1 MPLSLHRMEKMLW
14 VIPVFHKTR
23 QVGGG
28 GRSVV
33 RKMQMVVKDME
44 PIPDQAFRE
53 RVLFQENMAARNL
66 LGMRD
71 MPVFLGNAEVAED
84 ISFGPFVFR
93 LSVGENQHAAAVAV
107 QHVYVF
113 PEALRS
119 VGVDMAACIQIKDA
133 VAFLH
138 FLEDMVDDPGFP
150 GPVSES
156 PAGRRQVPAHAAGEF
171 CGKVVFREERDLIKK
186 IQRFRLPAQP
196 LQGGRH
202 AGVCK

>member
-1 MPLSLHRMEKMLW
+1 
-14 VIPVFHKTR
+14 
-23 QVGGG
+23 
-28 GRSVV
+28 
-33 RKMQMVVKDME
+33 MQMVVKDMK

-84 ISFGPFVFR
+84 ISFGSFVFR

-107 QHVYVF
+107 QHIYVF
-113 PEALRS
+113 PEAIRS
-119 VGVDMAACIQIKDA
+119 VGVDMATCIQIKEA

-138 FLEDMVDDPGFP
+138 FLEDMVDGPGFP

>member
-1 MPLSLHRMEKMLW
+1 
-14 VIPVFHKTR
+14 
-23 QVGGG
+23 
-28 GRSVV
+28 
-33 RKMQMVVKDME
+33 
-44 PIPDQAFRE
+44 
-53 RVLFQENMAARNL
+53 MAARNL

-107 QHVYVF
+107 QNIYVF

-119 VGVDMAACIQIKDA
+119 VGVDMAACIQIKEA

-138 FLEDMVDDPGFP
+138 FLEDMVDGPGFP

-186 IQRFRLPAQP
+186 SSASACLPSRSRAADMRESANERKRFIDPEWEDKAIYRE
-196 LQGGRH
+196 GGDVSNGSSRE
-202 AGVCK
+202 AFSF

>member
-1 MPLSLHRMEKMLW
+1 
-14 VIPVFHKTR
+14 
-23 QVGGG
+23 
-28 GRSVV
+28 
-33 RKMQMVVKDME
+33 MQMVVKDME

-71 MPVFLGNAEVAED
+71 MPVFLGNAEVAKD
-84 ISFGPFVFR
+84 ISLGPFVFR

-119 VGVDMAACIQIKDA
+119 VGVDMAACIQIKEA